1 MNRGNKID
9 KINLFN
15 NKKNL
20 SIINYLRG
28 EL

>member
-9 KINLFN
+9 KINLSN

>member
-9 KINLFN
+9 KRNLLN

-20 SIINYLRG
+20 SVINYLRG